1 MDEHNADNLM
11 ELADELHEHFG
22 GKGKFS
28 VYSHTLF
35 EFAGSKAHIRAQE
48 ERCQLYQKQQRLR
61 KKLDEL
67 RNRSIVLFAPKT
79 AYPAMYGG

>member
-1 MDEHNADNLM
+1 MK
-11 ELADELHEHFG
+11 LADELHERFG

-48 ERCQLYQKQQRLR
+48 ERRQLYQKQQQPL
-61 KKLDEL
+61 
-67 RNRSIVLFAPKT
+67 VLQ
-79 AYPAMYGG
+79 